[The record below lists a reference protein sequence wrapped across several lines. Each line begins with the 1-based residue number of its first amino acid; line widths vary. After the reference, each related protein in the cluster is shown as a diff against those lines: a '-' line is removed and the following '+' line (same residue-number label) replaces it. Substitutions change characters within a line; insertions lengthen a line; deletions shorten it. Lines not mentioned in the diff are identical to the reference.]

1 MPWSLV
7 GRSGSMAVSL
17 LSQAHA
23 ESFSL
28 GLGSFVNEARLLTR
42 FDRPSLVKVHR
53 YWGVNNTAYMACMA
67 YMASSYYIASNLHGL
82 CRRMALT
89 PDARSLEDQRRSRG
103 PATATV
109 RHRQV

>member
-53 YWGVNNTAYMACMA
+53 YLGGQQHG
-67 YMASSYYIASNLHGL
+67 LHGVVVL
-82 CRRMALT
+82 HRQQPACVVSPHGT
-89 PDARSLEDQRRSRG
+89 DARRG
-103 PATATV
+103 LAAQP
-109 RHRQV
+109 